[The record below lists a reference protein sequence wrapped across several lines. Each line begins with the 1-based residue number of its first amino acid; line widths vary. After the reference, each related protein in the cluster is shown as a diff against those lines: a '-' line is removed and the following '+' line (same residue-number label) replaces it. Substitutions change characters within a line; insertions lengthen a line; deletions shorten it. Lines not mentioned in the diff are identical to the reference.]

1 MAGSVLGPDQI
12 KKLNGLYPALVAHV
26 RELLQKDH
34 SGVGLMRVHRMV
46 ESFDSDEMARI
57 FRELSFISGQEKLS
71 LVRAAIYQLM
81 AQEPSLFIAPT
92 PGFLVTVAP
101 EASRV
106 TAPAEKVFTPGF
118 KLNVNRAA
126 DIHGQ
131 TPADIDGR
139 DPKVTSTMAPHIAKA
154 AEMLKAGDVQQ
165 KEHAVAVT
173 EAAKEAVARVQA
185 KHDAA
190 MAALRAATTPEV
202 AIEPLPNIPDAPIYD
217 DVAEGETDEPASD
230 NHGD

>member
-71 LVRAAIYQLM
+71 LVRAAIYELM
-81 AQEPSLFIAPT
+81 ATDPSLFVSPKVETIA
-92 PGFLVTVAP
+92 LAP
-101 EASRV
+101 VASRV
-106 TAPAEKVFTPGF
+106 TAPVEVPFVPGF
-118 KLNVNRAA
+118 KLNVNKAA
-126 DIHGQ
+126 DLHGQ
-131 TPADIDGR
+131 APADIDGR

-154 AEMLKAGDVQQ
+154 SEMLKAGDEQQ
-165 KEHAVAVT
+165 KEHAIAVS
-173 EAAKEAVARVQA
+173 EAAIEAVARVQA

-190 MAALRAATTPEV
+190 MAKLRAATTPEV
-202 AIEPLPNIPDAPIYD
+202 AIEPLPNIPDAPVYD
-217 DVAEGETDEPASD
+217 DETETEDVDAEPAE
-230 NHGD
+230 

>member
-1 MAGSVLGPDQI
+1 MAGSVLGPDQV

-71 LVRAAIYQLM
+71 LVRAAIYELM
-81 AQEPSLFIAPT
+81 ATDPSLFVSPKVETIA
-92 PGFLVTVAP
+92 LAP
-101 EASRV
+101 VASRV

-131 TPADIDGR
+131 APADIDGR

-202 AIEPLPNIPDAPIYD
+202 AIEPLPNVPDAPIYD
-217 DVAEGETDEPASD
+217 EAAEVETDEPASD

>member
-1 MAGSVLGPDQI
+1 MAGSVLGPDQV

-71 LVRAAIYQLM
+71 LVRAAIYELL
-81 AQEPSLFIAPT
+81 ATDPSLFVSPKVSAIALP
-92 PGFLVTVAP
+92 PV
-101 EASRV
+101 ASRV
-106 TAPAEKVFTPGF
+106 TAPAEVPFVPGF

-131 TPADIDGR
+131 APADIDGR
-139 DPKVTSTMAPHIAKA
+139 DPKVTSTMAPHVAKA

-165 KEHAVAVT
+165 VEHTTKLADAVAKLREASISEPVYD
-173 EAAKEAVARVQA
+173 EAA
-185 KHDAA
+185 
-190 MAALRAATTPEV
+190 EV
-202 AIEPLPNIPDAPIYD
+202 ETSDELP
-217 DVAEGETDEPASD
+217 TDS
-230 NHGD
+230 HGA